1 MIIFPV
7 RRRPIEPARSSRRLP
22 AVARP
27 ANPFLRC
34 AGAARVAAVASTVAL
49 TALIA
54 SGGHPAAAQP
64 GENGSGLEQHYVR
77 HIGAESPTAPLTRPG
92 AVAFGRDGTAY
103 VVDQDRWRIV
113 RFAASGDVIGVWGG
127 PGWQPG
133 EFGAGCRFDYDA
145 NRNKLCGP
153 TALAVGANGD
163 VYVADPANGRVQ
175 RFTAWGA
182 FVDRI
187 CVLSPTTPGAAAC
200 APGVDPAKGY
210 AWGLAVLADGRIAVS
225 LATEPIRIFDG
236 AGARLADWPGP
247 AGDLAPFGDG
257 LVAAQPTLGR
267 AAVLDGLGAVV
278 RTLGKSV
285 APGTQLPG
293 EFGLCFSGGVPFG
306 GLMFDAR
313 CQPTGIAGGPNG
325 EIYAVDSDNDGI
337 GGYIHRFAPDG
348 TASLLAI
355 HGFGG
360 PAASGGSMIHFRRIA
375 VAPDGRL
382 IVAGDGPGVT
392 VLAPDGRWLGT
403 WTAGALAQP
412 GGGGLDEPVAVAPTD
427 DGGVVVAE
435 AARGRLAWFD
445 RHGGPLRTGPVPAS
459 GGDGL
464 VRPVAL
470 EPAPGGGVV
479 VADAGTG
486 LARLV
491 EADGG
496 LGRSWSV
503 RRAKDDDLLRPVSL
517 LPLGDGTC
525 LVADNER
532 GRIVRLREDGTAAE
546 VWAAGI
552 FAPQQIGSYKF
563 QFEWSHRLELV
574 ADGADV
580 LVLEVPARRIVRL
593 RRDGTVIETITL
605 DPSIAEPRG
614 LAVAQDG
621 TLLVLDIAP
630 ARVVRLARDGRTLG
644 AFGADVF
651 GVLKHGEPEAIG
663 VRPDGVVVVVTRPPA
678 KADQG
683 RVLTFASDGTLL
695 ESIPFPIIHTSA
707 NSIDFRP
714 DGTYLFAF
722 YDAQLVVLE
731 TDERTV
737 IRRGWSVP
745 ETDTAD
751 GTPNPRPYD
760 VAAAEDGGLWI
771 ASAGFRPAV
780 YRLRPDG
787 GVGRV
792 WRRLSDAPGH
802 VTSPS
807 GVAVAAGP
815 DGRPRLFVADAVGH
829 RIARFA
835 WDGTF
840 EAEWHDGPGDVKL
853 YKPQHLAAAADG
865 TLWVVDTGN
874 LRAVH
879 YDQEGNVLGVVDHT
893 TTPGAGLKEPVGIAV
908 APDGSLRIADGITAR
923 VVAVS
928 RDGRFLDAWGGDGP
942 PGTAVVRA
950 AGLAYGA
957 DGTLWAADPWR
968 AHVTALGTHPP
979 AAWNVRIYRD
989 GALLDG
995 PVAAFGAATLDLDW
1009 HGLAP
1014 ASGAGATGFAVR
1026 AERRVG
1032 GWAGAHRLSVSAVGG
1047 VTVSAPLGMPPLVG
1061 SGRPWEFEGVR
1072 ELGHEG
1078 GWLRVDFA
1086 ASHTGPRLHVGTDVP
1101 FEAFFPTALRLG
1113 GGG

>member
-1 MIIFPV
+1 MH
-7 RRRPIEPARSSRRLP
+7 RL

-27 ANPFLRC
+27 VNPFLCR
-34 AGAARVAAVASTVAL
+34 AGTARPGAARAAAVAATMAFAVL
-49 TALIA
+49 VA
-54 SGGHPAAAQP
+54 SGARPAAAQP
-64 GENGSGLEQHYVR
+64 GADGNGLERHYVR
-77 HIGAESPTAPLTRPG
+77 HIGAETPTQPLTRPG

-103 VVDQDRWRIV
+103 VVDQDQWRIV
-113 RFAASGDVIGVWGG
+113 RFAVSGEVIGAWGG
-127 PGWQPG
+127 PGGGPG
-133 EFGAGCRFDYDA
+133 EFGPGCRIDHDGESF
-145 NRNKLCGP
+145 CGP
-153 TALAVGANGD
+153 TALAVGADGD
-163 VYVADPANGRVQ
+163 VYAADPMNGRVQ

-182 FVDRI
+182 FVSRI

-200 APGVDPAKGY
+200 APGDDPAKGF
-210 AWGLAVLADGRIAVS
+210 AWGLAVLADGRIAVA
-225 LATEPIRIFDG
+225 LRAGPIRVFDG
-236 AGARLADWPGP
+236 AGAVLADWDVR
-247 AGDLAPFGDG
+247 AGDLAPYGDG
-257 LVAAQPTLGR
+257 LVAAQPSLGR
-267 AAVLDGLGAVV
+267 AVVLDGRGAVV
-278 RTLGKSV
+278 RTLGTSV
-285 APGTQLPG
+285 YPGSLAPGQ
-293 EFGLCFSGGVPFG
+293 FGRCYGGSSPMGVPYY
-306 GLMFDAR
+306 DTP
-313 CQPTGIAGGPNG
+313 CQPAGVASGPDG
-325 EIYAVDSDNDGI
+325 AIYAVDSYSGRFV
-337 GGYIHRFAPDG
+337 HRFATDG
-348 TASLLAI
+348 TVSAVWI
-355 HGFGG
+355 RDFGG
-360 PAASGGSMIHFRRIA
+360 PESSRGSIDHHRRVA
-375 VAPDGRL
+375 VAPDGRF
-382 IVAGDGPGVT
+382 IVAGDGPGVA
-392 VLAPDGRWLGT
+392 VAAPDGRWLGT
-403 WTAGALAQP
+403 WTADVLAQP

-427 DGGVVVAE
+427 GGGVVVAE

-445 RHGGPLRTGPVPAS
+445 RHGGPLRVGPAPAPD
-459 GGDGL
+459 GDAL

-470 EPAPGGGVV
+470 APAPGGGVV

-491 EADGG
+491 DADGG
-496 LGRSWSV
+496 LGQSWGV

-563 QFEWSHRLELV
+563 QFEWSHRLEIV

-593 RRDGTVIETITL
+593 RRDGTVIETIAL

-644 AFGADVF
+644 DFGADVF

-663 VRPDGVVVVVTRPPA
+663 VRPDGVVVVVTRKPA

-683 RVLTFASDGTLL
+683 RVLTFAVDGTLL
-695 ESIPFPIIHTSA
+695 ESIPFPIIFLSA
-707 NSIDFRP
+707 NAIDFRP

-722 YDAQLVVLE
+722 NDPQLVALE

-745 ETDTAD
+745 ETNSAE
-751 GTPNPRPYD
+751 GTIDPRPYD

-771 ASAGFRPAV
+771 AVGGFRPAI

-787 GVGRV
+787 GIGRV

-815 DGRPRLFVADAVGH
+815 DGRTRVFVADAVGH

-840 EAEWHDGPGDVKL
+840 EAEWRVGPGDVRL
-853 YKPQHLAAAADG
+853 YKPHHLAAAPDG
-865 TLWVVDTGN
+865 TLWVADTGN
-874 LRAVH
+874 VRAVH
-879 YDQEGNVLGVVDHT
+879 YAQDGTVLGVVDRT
-893 TTPGAGLKEPVGIAV
+893 ITPAAGLKEPVGIAV

-928 RDGRFLDAWGGDGP
+928 RDGRFLDAWGSDGP
-942 PGTAVVRA
+942 PGTGIVRA
-950 AGLAYGA
+950 AGLAYGG
-957 DGTLWAADPWR
+957 DGTLWVADPWR
-968 AHVTALGTHPP
+968 SHVTALGTRPP

-995 PVAAFGAATLDLDW
+995 PAAAFSTATLDLDW

-1014 ASGAGATGFAVR
+1014 VVGAGATGFAVR

-1032 GWAGAHRLSVSAVGG
+1032 DWAGAHRLRVSAVGG
-1047 VTVSAPLGMPPLVG
+1047 VTVAAPLGMPPLVG
-1061 SGRPWEFEGVR
+1061 SGRPWAFDGVR

-1113 GGG
+1113 GGW